1 MTKTNKS
8 TNAQVEDAEVAETT
22 APAAPGL
29 DLNDLA
35 HALNLVNVAIKR
47 GAYERSELRSVLDVT
62 DKLDVFLQYQANAQK
77 AATETKKG
85 EA

>member
-1 MTKTNKS
+1 MAKEKNVT
-8 TNAQVEDAEVAETT
+8 QPVEDAEVVKSTP
-22 APAAPGL
+22 APPSL

-35 HALNLVNVAIKR
+35 LALNLVNVAIKR
-47 GAYERSELRSVLDVT
+47 GAYERAELRNVLDVT

-77 AATETKKG
+77 AAQAEKG